1 MGTGNSESC
10 PIPLVF
16 LPLYPLF
23 YCLDRTRR
31 HANLFVRASYQVI
44 RPVPHCFTPFAVER
58 ESATILQRENALY
71 ECARQLVSTL
81 HRTENA
87 TTMNSAILP
96 AGITTFWTWFV
107 VALSS
112 CCIGRAIDSR

>member
-81 HRTENA
+81 R
-87 TTMNSAILP
+87 
-96 AGITTFWTWFV
+96 
-107 VALSS
+107 
-112 CCIGRAIDSR
+112 RAERYREQRNVPCQYNFLDLVGSGP